1 MLFFIRDFD
10 SGGPNLTAR
19 KFAARSEVGI
29 DDLPIWRFMLFSSYL
44 QKNIQILRSD
54 SWSTI
59 KITSRNGFSPS
70 ISSVQILTI
79 LTILSFSK
87 NRNDQT
93 WQKKSHFLWV
103 ILNQKVWFSIPANF
117 QLDPMLESIKHH
129 FGVSGHFCHIYKI
142 YQISELGFVI

>member
-1 MLFFIRDFD
+1 M
-10 SGGPNLTAR
+10 NLTAR

-93 WQKKSHFLWV
+93 WQKKSFFMSDFESEGLILHTCKFSARSDARIDETPFWRFGSFLSYLQN
-103 ILNQKVWFSIPANF
+103 ISNF
-117 QLDPMLESIKHH
+117 WARFRNLRWKLLIESN
-129 FGVSGHFCHIYKI
+129 
-142 YQISELGFVI
+142 